1 MIVAAVLALGVALAA
16 PPVEPPLPTVRDA
29 LDQPAG
35 VRSTCAAPWSASAGR
50 ASSCGYGPTQR
61 RTAPRL
67 CVELHQR
74 GLRRAAVRGRAAAL
88 AAGRRRAARR
98 RRARAAA
105 DGAVRVLEASFHPRV
120 LGLRDGLVRW
130 AVVGGADRLPDRGY
144 GEARIG
150 PLVQTRCF
158 GAAARA
164 ATPCRNPDLLRSV
177 IPRPSVAVWSPGSP
191 CYPQDDLPA
200 SAILRPC
207 EFGDRSG
214 DAAPQAALIGDSHA
228 DHWRGAVDVAAQARG
243 WRAVSMTRAG
253 CSFSTEAY
261 PAPAPIPA
269 NCRRHSEGALQW
281 LRTHPSVHTV
291 FTSSSAGRG
300 LSAGGYQAMWRRL
313 PATVKRVYVLRDVP
327 RVNASTGACVSR
339 TRGRTDT
346 ACTVPR
352 GAAIIGD
359 SSAQAAARAGGRVR
373 LIDLT
378 RHFCSTSRCFPVV
391 GGAYV
396 YKDANH
402 MNATFATT
410 LGPFLL
416 RRL

>member
-1 MIVAAVLALGVALAA
+1 
-16 PPVEPPLPTVRDA
+16 
-29 LDQPAG
+29 
-35 VRSTCAAPWSASAGR
+35 
-50 ASSCGYGPTQR
+50 
-61 RTAPRL
+61 
-67 CVELHQR
+67 
-74 GLRRAAVRGRAAAL
+74 
-88 AAGRRRAARR
+88 
-98 RRARAAA
+98 
-105 DGAVRVLEASFHPRV
+105 
-120 LGLRDGLVRW
+120 
-130 AVVGGADRLPDRGY
+130 
-144 GEARIG
+144 
-150 PLVQTRCF
+150 
-158 GAAARA
+158 
-164 ATPCRNPDLLRSV
+164 
-177 IPRPSVAVWSPGSP
+177 
-191 CYPQDDLPA
+191 
-200 SAILRPC
+200 
-207 EFGDRSG
+207 
-214 DAAPQAALIGDSHA
+214 
-228 DHWRGAVDVAAQARG
+228 
-243 WRAVSMTRAG
+243 MTRAG

-269 NCRRHSEGALQW
+269 NCRRHSEGALRW

-352 GAAIIGD
+352 GAAVIGD